1 MVITAVLQK
10 RGAFMPLIELK
21 DVCKIYNQNG
31 RNEVYALDHISLSI
45 EKGEYVAVV
54 GQSGSGKST
63 LMNTIGCLDVPTSGQ
78 YLLEGEDVSTF
89 SDRKLSVLRNHTIG
103 FIFQGFNLI
112 PSLNAVENVELPLMY
127 RGVPGKERKRI
138 AVASL
143 DKVGLGNR
151 MFHRP
156 SQMSGGQQQRV
167 AIARAVAANPS
178 LILADEPTGNLDS
191 KSGRDV
197 MDILNELNSEGNTII
212 LITHDSR
219 IADMAKRKIQIY
231 DGKIKED

>member
-1 MVITAVLQK
+1 MA
-10 RGAFMPLIELK
+10 LIELK

-167 AIARAVAANPS
+167 ASARAVAANPS

-219 IADMAKRKIQIY
+219 IADMAKRKIQIH